1 MKAQI
6 LKIAGV
12 KNEKDFYKK
21 FPTEEAFMAKHGGD
35 FRKAQI
41 GLNIPNIA
49 QTIQQQTQSYGVN
62 ADDYPG
68 ANSWALANQQAKV
81 FDPNG
86 NIEQMSKQGI
96 QSPNIRYDTPQNPMN
111 QKYPMGNVGQQWGN
125 SNPLPEGIS
134 EGIPENI
141 GWTPQYQTK
150 QPNAGMKALEQLPMV
165 GQIFGGLSALD
176 AEKEQRRQATQMRM
190 VSDIALKAS
199 GTRPEKRER
208 KWVRPEDNIV
218 DGNAL
223 FPVNGVGTNVLTKHG
238 GNIQKNKKA
247 QTGAALNNFGSMG
260 FSSTSGLSSMSG
272 GASATPWGA
281 IGQVGGKMAGTAT
294 GDNAGGSIGGG
305 IGGAIGSI
313 WGPAGQA
320 IGQIGG
326 TLIGGLLDKNPKRIK
341 REQEATMRNTMGMAL
356 NNAAPSVQAGYASHL
371 EKGGSIYANGGPI
384 DGELQ
389 LYEGNAETMSNNP
402 YLPGQGETVM
412 FRGPSHAEG
421 GMDISY
427 GGNPVEVEGGEPAMK
442 LPDGQGGENLTV
454 FGDINI
460 PNEYV
465 SLLGDERAKGKKFKN
480 YVAELSRKED
490 SQTKILNKATDNIDA
505 FKPSTSIDKLTFNS
519 YKANILGSNM
529 KLKDIAD
536 KKMAAS
542 ELQKAINE
550 TADQLGV
557 EPNAM
562 LKGRLKPNKINNTSY
577 AEDGITVT
585 NETTKIPESDVT
597 EADALR
603 YVPSGQHNNGI
614 YYGKVNQQMFE
625 ETKQEN
631 PWYDWDTFNPKD
643 KRSILH
649 YQNEFNRL
657 AKSIGSRAYIEPDGL
672 FGEQTASTRIGV
684 GNKPVTS
691 IGVDTLSKIDV
702 KPGETAKTPID
713 NQYGVIPYKR
723 NPWIDGFN
731 TVLPFLRP
739 TDQEPLD
746 GNQLLGEMYAMSNN
760 QLEPVQAQTYQPDLG
775 IPYDISYQDQLNA
788 NQADYRSMQRMVGYN
803 PAAQGALNAQKYEAN
818 SKVLAEQF
826 RANQAMKDRVYGEN
840 RNTLND
846 AKLKNLGIY
855 DQQYTRQ
862 AQALSNTK
870 ATSQAVLNSISD
882 KIMKNKL
889 ENRTLGVYENMYN
902 YRYDAAGRAINMNPL
917 FQPNIPQKYA
927 PQGDPN
933 YIPVTDKDGNIIEY
947 KYIGEPKYKTPGIN
961 PNAKHGKS
969 LKSTLNSS
977 IVKASKNI

>member
-1 MKAQI
+1 MTKAQI
-6 LKIAGV
+6 LKIA
-12 KNEKDFYKK
+12 NAKDEASFYEL

-341 REQEATMRNTMGMAL
+341 REQEATMRNTMSMAL
-356 NNAAPSVQAGYASHL
+356 NNAAPSVQAGYASYL

-427 GGNPVEVEGGEPAMK
+427 GGNPVEVEGGETGTV
-442 LPDGQGGENLTV
+442 LPSSEGGENLTIY
-454 FGDINI
+454 GDIPI
-460 PNEYV
+460 PFGEH
-465 SLLGDERAKGKKFKN
+465 KGTKFKN
-480 YVAELSRKED
+480 AIANLSKKENKYNKMLEKFSDSKDPLHKGIIMGADNQLKAIATEKMEL
-490 SQTKILNKATDNIDA
+490 A
-505 FKPSTSIDKLTFNS
+505 
-519 YKANILGSNM
+519 
-529 KLKDIAD
+529 
-536 KKMAAS
+536 
-542 ELQKAINE
+542 ELQKAINN
-550 TADQLGV
+550 TAEELGNV
-557 EPNAM
+557 DPVKM
-562 LKGRLKPNKINNTSY
+562 LKGKLVPNKIGGKLAKYGKTTT
-577 AEDGITVT
+577 D
-585 NETTKIPESDVT
+585 ETTKIPESDVT

-603 YVPSGQHNNGI
+603 YVPSGQHNNGM

-691 IGVDTLSKIDV
+691 IGVGGPDKLNLA
-702 KPGETAKTPID
+702 PGQTAKTPID

-889 ENRTLGVYENMYN
+889 ENRILGVYENMYN

-933 YIPVTDKDGNIIEY
+933 YIPVTDKDGNITEY

-977 IVKASKNI
+977 IVKAYKNI

>member
-86 NIEQMSKQGI
+86 NIEQISKQGI

-223 FPVNGVGTNVLTKHG
+223 FPVNGVGTNVLTAKNG
-238 GNIQKNKKA
+238 KNIKKA
-247 QTGAALNNFGSMG
+247 QMGAMLNNLGSLGINSTNGLGKAMPNNPG
-260 FSSTSGLSSMSG
+260 FDWSS
-272 GASATPWGA
+272 A
-281 IGQVGGKMAGTAT
+281 GQMGGKIADYAT
-294 GDNAGGSIGGG
+294 GNNAGGTIGGG
-305 IGGAIGSI
+305 IGSIAGSFF
-313 WGPAGQA
+313 GPGGEA
-320 IGQIGG
+320 IGQIAG
-326 TLIGGLLDKNPKRIK
+326 TAIGGFLDKNPGIIEN
-341 REQEATMRNTMGMAL
+341 EQNETYDNMMSASL
-356 NNAAPSVQAGYASHL
+356 NNMAPIVQARHASHA
-371 EKGGSIYANGGPI
+371 KNGTNIYANGGQLN
-384 DGELQ
+384 GELQ
-389 LYEGNAETMSNNP
+389 LLEGNADTISQNP
-402 YLPGQGETVM
+402 YLPNSGET
-412 FRGPSHAEG
+412 FKTFGPSHDEG
-421 GMDISY
+421 GMDIAYNGSR
-427 GGNPVEVEGGEPAMK
+427 VEVEGGETGTV
-442 LPDGQGGENLTV
+442 LPSSEGGENLTIY
-454 FGDINI
+454 GDIPI
-460 PNEYV
+460 PFGEH
-465 SLLGDERAKGKKFKN
+465 KGTKFKN
-480 YVAELSRKED
+480 AIANLSKKENKYNKMLEKFSDSKDPLHKGIIMGADNQLKAIATEKMEL
-490 SQTKILNKATDNIDA
+490 A
-505 FKPSTSIDKLTFNS
+505 
-519 YKANILGSNM
+519 
-529 KLKDIAD
+529 
-536 KKMAAS
+536 
-542 ELQKAINE
+542 ELQKAINN
-550 TADQLGV
+550 TAEELGNV
-557 EPNAM
+557 DPVKM
-562 LKGRLKPNKINNTSY
+562 LKGKLVPNKIGGKLAKYGKTTT
-577 AEDGITVT
+577 D
-585 NETTKIPESDVT
+585 ETTKIPESDVT

-691 IGVDTLSKIDV
+691 IGVGGPDKLNLA
-702 KPGETAKTPID
+702 PGQTAKTPID

-933 YIPVTDKDGNIIEY
+933 YIPVTDKDGNITEY

-977 IVKASKNI
+977 IVKAYKNI